1 LFKPARSGEPLLVAF
16 DGRAGPRGD
25 RSGGCVTF
33 ALALRADSFPI
44 RGRQGYVARV
54 FQRFFTEL
62 RAARLPVTLKEY
74 LVLVEALDKEA
85 IDLSVED
92 FYYLSRAALVK
103 DERHLDKFDRVF
115 GHVFKG
121 LENAVTAVNAEIPA
135 EWLKALTEKFLTD
148 EEKAQ
153 IEALGGWDKLME
165 TLKQRLEE
173 QKERHEGGGKWI
185 GTGGTSPF
193 GNSGYNPE
201 GIRIGGEGG
210 QRRAVKVWEKR
221 EYKNLDDSVEL
232 GVRNI
237 KIALRRLRKFAR
249 TGAPDELDLDGTIAK
264 SAREGYLDIV
274 LRPERRNAVK
284 VLLLLD
290 IGGSMDSHIKLCEE
304 LFSAART
311 EFKHLEFFYFHNCL
325 YESVWKDNRRR
336 HDEKTITWD
345 VLHKYPSDYRV
356 VFVGDATMS
365 PYEITYPGGS
375 VEHWNEEAG
384 GVWLQRFTQVYERL
398 VWLNPTPRAHWD
410 HTPSIQVVR
419 EIIGPQR
426 MFPLTIAGLDGA
438 MRELSR

>member
-1 LFKPARSGEPLLVAF
+1 M
-16 DGRAGPRGD
+16 
-25 RSGGCVTF
+25 
-33 ALALRADSFPI
+33 
-44 RGRQGYVARV
+44 
-54 FQRFFTEL
+54 FQRLFTEL
-62 RAARLPVTLKEY
+62 RAAAVPVSLKEY
-74 LVLVEALDKEA
+74 LLLIEALEKGA
-85 IDLSVED
+85 IGPDVEH

-103 DERHLDKFDRVF
+103 DERHIDRFDRVF

-121 LENAVTAVNAEIPA
+121 LESTVAVINAQIPA
-135 EWLKALTEKFLTD
+135 EWLQKLTEKFLSE

-173 QKERHEGGGKWI
+173 QKERHEGGSKWI

-193 GNSGYNPE
+193 GNGGYNPE
-201 GIRIGGEGG
+201 GVRIGGEARG
-210 QRRAVKVWEKR
+210 QGRAVKVWDKR

-237 KIALRRLRKFAR
+237 KVALRRLRKFAR
-249 TGAPDELDLDGTIAK
+249 TGAPDELDLDGTIKK

-284 VLLLLD
+284 VLLFLD
-290 IGGSMDSHIKLCEE
+290 IGGSMDSHVKLCEE

-311 EFKHLEFFYFHNCL
+311 EFKRLDFFYFHNCL

-336 HDEKTITWD
+336 HDEKTATWD
-345 VLHKYPSDYRV
+345 ILHKFPHDYRI
-356 VFVGDATMS
+356 VFVGDAAMS

-375 VEHWNEEAG
+375 VEHWNEEPGAL
-384 GVWLQRFTQVYERL
+384 WLQRVASVYERL

-410 HTPSIQVVR
+410 HTPSIQLVR
-419 EIIGPQR
+419 EIIGEQR

>member
-1 LFKPARSGEPLLVAF
+1 M
-16 DGRAGPRGD
+16 
-25 RSGGCVTF
+25 
-33 ALALRADSFPI
+33 
-44 RGRQGYVARV
+44 

-62 RAARLPVTLKEY
+62 RAARVPVSLKEY
-74 LVLVEALDKEA
+74 LVLLEALDKDA
-85 IDLSVED
+85 IAPSVED

-103 DERHLDKFDRVF
+103 DERNLDKFDRVF
-115 GHVFKG
+115 GQVFKG
-121 LENAVTAVNAEIPA
+121 IENTGEAINAEIPA

-173 QKERHEGGGKWI
+173 QKERHQGGNKWI
-185 GTGGTSPF
+185 GTGGTSPY

-201 GIRIGGEGG
+201 GIRIGGESTH
-210 QRRAVKVWEKR
+210 RRAVKVWDKR

-237 KIALRRLRKFAR
+237 KVALRRLRKFAR
-249 TGAPDELDLDGTIAK
+249 TGAPDELDLDGTIRK

-284 VLLLLD
+284 VLLFLD
-290 IGGSMDSHIKLCEE
+290 IGGSMDSHVKLCEE

-311 EFKHLEFFYFHNCL
+311 EFKSLEFFYFHNCL

-336 HDEKTITWD
+336 HDEKTQTWD
-345 VLHKYPSDYRV
+345 VLHRFPHDYRV

-365 PYEITYPGGS
+365 PYEVTYPGGS
-375 VEHWNEEAG
+375 VEHWNEEPGAL
-384 GVWLQRFTQVYERL
+384 WLQRVCNVYERM

-410 HTPSIQVVR
+410 HTASIQVVR

-426 MFPLTIAGLDGA
+426 MFPLTIEGLDGA